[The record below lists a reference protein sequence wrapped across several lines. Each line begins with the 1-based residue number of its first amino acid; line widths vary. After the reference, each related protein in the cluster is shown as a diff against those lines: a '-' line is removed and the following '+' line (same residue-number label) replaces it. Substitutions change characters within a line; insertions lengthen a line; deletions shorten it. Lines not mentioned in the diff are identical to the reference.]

1 MINAKLEE
9 NLVVKEEA
17 SDEVEQ
23 LETMDLDKAIAKIE
37 QTEMVDL

>member
-1 MINAKLEE
+1 VINAKLEE
-9 NLVVKEEA
+9 NLVVKEEV

-23 LETMDLDKAIAKIE
+23 LETMDLDRAIAKIE